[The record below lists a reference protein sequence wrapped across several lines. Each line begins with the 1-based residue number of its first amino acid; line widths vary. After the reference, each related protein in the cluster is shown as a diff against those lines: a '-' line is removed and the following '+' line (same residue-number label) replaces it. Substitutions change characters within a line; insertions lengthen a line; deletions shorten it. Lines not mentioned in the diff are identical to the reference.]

1 MFDLEIS
8 LIREVYQDLCAA
20 CAEKQ
25 TKEALKKELENRYN
39 KKEIEALELI
49 RKIEE
54 KQNFIDSFFVN
65 VMLLEISILLT
76 LLFPLVSSI
85 LTLITKMR

>member
-8 LIREVYQDLCAA
+8 LIREVYQDLCAV

-25 TKEALKKELENRYN
+25 TNEALKKELENSYN
-39 KKEIEALELI
+39 KKTIEALELI

-54 KQNFIDSFFVN
+54 KRNFIDSFFVN
-65 VMLLEISILLT
+65 VILLEIRLLE
-76 LLFPLVSSI
+76 
-85 LTLITKMR
+85 